1 MHERRAKLGKVK
13 CEETVPVNYHE
24 VEARHLINQLDALP
38 AAARDSYLPRRLR
51 ETLDVVLRKS
61 SADEL
66 QEDLRFFSDVDAGRA
81 HSSYAMVRIII
92 WAIPILGFLGTVIG
106 ITIAIAGLDPKL
118 LENSLPVVTSGLGVA
133 FDTTALALA
142 LSMVLMFGQFFID
155 KAEAKLLNDVDERAN
170 DMLTP
175 RFPRAGSEQDPQ
187 LNGVRRMAEAV
198 ISSVERTVERQ
209 AELWNSTITASNE
222 RWESVTS
229 AGRDQLEEAFG
240 KALSRAMESHRKHM
254 AAIED
259 GSAEQNRKHWL
270 QVQHALEACAASNAS
285 QQLELR
291 RQCDSLLQI
300 VNGAGQ
306 VRQLEEA
313 LSRNLTTLSS
323 SQHLQETLMNLTG
336 AVNALIEKAGLRIV
350 AQKRIRMTR
359 DQAETF
365 YAVHKA
371 RPFFGGLTGFAL
383 FTLSRAGAVRLA
395 QLLLAKTA
403 EDDAFDE
410 LEQGALLELG
420 NIVIGSTVGMLA
432 SGLAKKASAI
442 RSA

>member
-1 MHERRAKLGKVK
+1 VSRLNRFALAVMRSSILWGSLASLGFFTLIHTGTLSDEFFSRYFAGHWVEYCETIMFFIGLAQLILRAGDIAEQRAGLDKVK
-13 CEETVPVNYHE
+13 FEETVPVGDCE
-24 VEARHLINQLDALP
+24 VEARTLIAQLDALP
-38 AAARDSYLPRRLR
+38 PSTRESYLPRRLR
-51 ETLDVVLRKS
+51 ETLDTVLRKS

-106 ITIAIAGLDPKL
+106 ITVAIAGLDPKA
-118 LENSLPVVTSGLGVA
+118 LEGSLSVVTSGLGVA

-155 KAEAKLLNDVDERAN
+155 KAEAKLLSDVDDRAN

-209 AELWNSTITASNE
+209 AEIWNQTITVSNE

-229 AGRDQLEEAFG
+229 AGREQLEEAFG
-240 KALSRAMESHRKHM
+240 KALSKAMESHRKHM
-254 AAIED
+254 TAIED

-291 RQCDSLLQI
+291 RQADSLLQI

-313 LSRNLTTLSS
+313 LTRNLSTLSS

-336 AVNALIEKAGLRIV
+336 AVNLLNARLERINNPVAAYSTSTSSASKA
-350 AQKRIRMTR
+350 A
-359 DQAETF
+359 
-365 YAVHKA
+365 
-371 RPFFGGLTGFAL
+371 
-383 FTLSRAGAVRLA
+383 
-395 QLLLAKTA
+395 
-403 EDDAFDE
+403 
-410 LEQGALLELG
+410 
-420 NIVIGSTVGMLA
+420 
-432 SGLAKKASAI
+432 
-442 RSA
+442 

>member
-1 MHERRAKLGKVK
+1 VSRLNRFALAVMRSSILWGSLASLGFFTLIHTGPLGGEFFVRYFASHWVEYCETVMFFIGLSQLVLRAGDIAEQRTSLDKVK
-13 CEETVPVNYHE
+13 FEETVPVGDCE
-24 VEARHLINQLDALP
+24 TEARALLNQIEALP
-38 AAARDSYLPRRLR
+38 ASTRDSYLPRRLR
-51 ETLDVVLRKS
+51 ETLDAVVRKN

-81 HSSYAMVRIII
+81 HASYAMVRIII

-106 ITIAIAGLDPKL
+106 ITIAIAGLDPKA
-118 LENSLPVVTSGLGVA
+118 LEGSLSVVTSGLGVA

-142 LSMVLMFGQFFID
+142 LSMFLMFGQFFID
-155 KAEAKLLNDVDERAN
+155 KAEAQLLSDVDSRAN

-175 RFPRAGSEQDPQ
+175 RFPRDGSEQDPQ
-187 LNGVRRMAEAV
+187 LNGVRRMADAV

-209 AELWNSTITASNE
+209 AELWQQSISVSSE
-222 RWESVTS
+222 RWEAVTS
-229 AGRDQLEEAFG
+229 AGREQLEEAFG
-240 KALSRAMESHRKHM
+240 KALVKAMESHRKHM
-254 AAIED
+254 LAIED

-313 LSRNLTTLSS
+313 LTRNLTSLSS

-336 AVNALIEKAGLRIV
+336 AVNLLNARLERIN
-350 AQKRIRMTR
+350 APAASFSLPT
-359 DQAETF
+359 
-365 YAVHKA
+365 
-371 RPFFGGLTGFAL
+371 
-383 FTLSRAGAVRLA
+383 
-395 QLLLAKTA
+395 
-403 EDDAFDE
+403 
-410 LEQGALLELG
+410 
-420 NIVIGSTVGMLA
+420 STV
-432 SGLAKKASAI
+432 SKAA
-442 RSA
+442 

>member
-1 MHERRAKLGKVK
+1 MSRVNRFALAVIRSSILWGSLASLGFFTLIHTGALSDDFFKRYFAGHWVEYCETIMFFIGLAQLILRAGDIAEQRTSIGKVK
-13 CEETVPVNYHE
+13 FEETVPVGDCE
-24 VEARHLINQLDALP
+24 VEARSLIAQLDALP
-38 AAARDSYLPRRLR
+38 ASTRESYLPRRLR
-51 ETLDVVLRKS
+51 ETLDAICRKS

-106 ITIAIAGLDPKL
+106 ITVAISGLDPKA
-118 LENSLPVVTSGLGVA
+118 LEGSLSVVTSGLGVA

-155 KAEAKLLNDVDERAN
+155 KAETKLLSDVDNQAN

-209 AELWNSTITASNE
+209 AEIWNHTISVSNE

-229 AGRDQLEEAFG
+229 AGREQLEEAFG
-240 KALSRAMESHRKHM
+240 KALTKAMESHRKQM
-254 AAIED
+254 VSIED

-291 RQCDSLLQI
+291 RQSDSLLQI

-306 VRQLEEA
+306 VRQLEDA
-313 LSRNLTTLSS
+313 LTRNLATLSS

-336 AVNALIEKAGLRIV
+336 AVNLLNARLERINAPAATYSLPASTASKA
-350 AQKRIRMTR
+350 A
-359 DQAETF
+359 
-365 YAVHKA
+365 
-371 RPFFGGLTGFAL
+371 
-383 FTLSRAGAVRLA
+383 
-395 QLLLAKTA
+395 
-403 EDDAFDE
+403 
-410 LEQGALLELG
+410 
-420 NIVIGSTVGMLA
+420 
-432 SGLAKKASAI
+432 
-442 RSA
+442 

>member
-1 MHERRAKLGKVK
+1 VSRLNRFALAVMRSSILWGSLASLGFFTLIHTGPLGGEFFVRYFASHWVEYCETVMFFIGLSQLVLRAGDIAEQRTSLDKVK
-13 CEETVPVNYHE
+13 FDETVPVGDCE
-24 VEARHLINQLDALP
+24 TEARALLNQIEALP
-38 AAARDSYLPRRLR
+38 VSTRDSYLPRRLR
-51 ETLDVVLRKS
+51 ETLDAVVRKN

-81 HSSYAMVRIII
+81 HASYAMVRIII

-106 ITIAIAGLDPKL
+106 ITIAIAGLDPKA
-118 LENSLPVVTSGLGVA
+118 LEGSLSVVTSGLGVA

-142 LSMVLMFGQFFID
+142 LSMFLMFGQFFID
-155 KAEAKLLNDVDERAN
+155 KAEAQLLTDVDSRAN

-175 RFPRAGSEQDPQ
+175 RFPRDGSEQDPQ
-187 LNGVRRMAEAV
+187 LNGVRRMADAV

-209 AELWNSTITASNE
+209 AELWQQSISVSNE
-222 RWESVTS
+222 RWEAVTS
-229 AGRDQLEEAFG
+229 AGREQLEEAFG
-240 KALSRAMESHRKHM
+240 KALVKAMESHRKHM
-254 AAIED
+254 LAIED

-313 LSRNLTTLSS
+313 LTRNLTSLSS

-336 AVNALIEKAGLRIV
+336 AVNLLNARLERIN
-350 AQKRIRMTR
+350 APAASFSLPT
-359 DQAETF
+359 
-365 YAVHKA
+365 
-371 RPFFGGLTGFAL
+371 
-383 FTLSRAGAVRLA
+383 
-395 QLLLAKTA
+395 
-403 EDDAFDE
+403 
-410 LEQGALLELG
+410 
-420 NIVIGSTVGMLA
+420 STV
-432 SGLAKKASAI
+432 SKAA
-442 RSA
+442 

>member
-1 MHERRAKLGKVK
+1 MSRLNRFAVAVMRSSILWGSLASLGFFTLIHTGPLGGDFFVRYFASHWVEYCETIMFFIGLSQLILRAGDIAEQRTSIDKVK
-13 CEETVPVNYHE
+13 FEETVPVGDCE
-24 VEARHLINQLDALP
+24 VEARSLLTQLDALP
-38 AAARDSYLPRRLR
+38 ASTRDSYLPRRLR
-51 ETLDVVLRKS
+51 ETLDTVLRKS

-81 HSSYAMVRIII
+81 HASYAMVRIII

-106 ITIAIAGLDPKL
+106 ITIAIAGLDPKA
-118 LENSLPVVTSGLGVA
+118 LEGSLSVVTSGLGVA

-142 LSMVLMFGQFFID
+142 LSIFLMFGQFFID
-155 KAEAKLLNDVDERAN
+155 RAEGKLLSDVDNRAN
-170 DMLTP
+170 DLLTP

-187 LNGVRRMAEAV
+187 LNGVRRMADAV

-209 AELWNSTITASNE
+209 AELWNRTITASNE

-229 AGRDQLEEAFG
+229 AGREQLEEAFG
-240 KALSRAMESHRKHM
+240 KALSKAMETHRKHM
-254 AAIED
+254 LAIED

-300 VNGAGQ
+300 VAGAGQ

-313 LSRNLTTLSS
+313 LSQNLASLSS

-336 AVNALIEKAGLRIV
+336 AVNLLNARLERLNNPAGSFSHP
-350 AQKRIRMTR
+350 T
-359 DQAETF
+359 
-365 YAVHKA
+365 
-371 RPFFGGLTGFAL
+371 
-383 FTLSRAGAVRLA
+383 
-395 QLLLAKTA
+395 
-403 EDDAFDE
+403 
-410 LEQGALLELG
+410 
-420 NIVIGSTVGMLA
+420 STV
-432 SGLAKKASAI
+432 SKAA
-442 RSA
+442 

>member
-1 MHERRAKLGKVK
+1 MSRINRFALAVVRSSILWGSLASLGFFTLIHTGVLSDVFFSRYFAGHWVEYCETIMFFIGLAQLILRAGDIAEQRANIGKVK
-13 CEETVPVNYHE
+13 FEETVPVGDCE
-24 VEARHLINQLDALP
+24 VEARTLLTQLEALP
-38 AAARDSYLPRRLR
+38 ASTRESYLPRRLR
-51 ETLDVVLRKS
+51 ETLDAICRKS
-61 SADEL
+61 SADDL
-66 QEDLRFFSDVDAGRA
+66 QDDLRFYSDVDAGRA

-118 LENSLPVVTSGLGVA
+118 LENSLPIVTSGLGVA

-155 KAEAKLLNDVDERAN
+155 KQEARLLSDVDNRAN

-175 RFPRAGSEQDPQ
+175 RFPPAGSEQDPQ

-209 AELWNSTITASNE
+209 AEIWNHTISVSNE

-229 AGRDQLEEAFG
+229 AGREQLEEAFG
-240 KALSRAMESHRKHM
+240 KALARSMETHRKHM
-254 AAIED
+254 TAIED

-291 RQCDSLLQI
+291 RQADSLLQI

-306 VRQLEEA
+306 VRQLEDA
-313 LSRNLTTLSS
+313 LSRNLTTLSA

-336 AVNALIEKAGLRIV
+336 AVNLLNARLERISTPAGSYSLPVNSSSVSKA
-350 AQKRIRMTR
+350 A
-359 DQAETF
+359 
-365 YAVHKA
+365 
-371 RPFFGGLTGFAL
+371 
-383 FTLSRAGAVRLA
+383 
-395 QLLLAKTA
+395 
-403 EDDAFDE
+403 
-410 LEQGALLELG
+410 
-420 NIVIGSTVGMLA
+420 
-432 SGLAKKASAI
+432 
-442 RSA
+442 